1 MKTKQGFMLRTV
13 GQRNVVVP
21 VGQASLEFNGMITLN
36 ETGAFIWKKL
46 QNGCEYDE
54 LIAAILA
61 EYDATEE
68 EAKAGADALLTQMR
82 EANLLEE

>member
-1 MKTKQGFMLRTV
+1 MLRTV